1 MADAAA
7 AAARL
12 LATKAELEQEQA
24 DVSIFFG
31 LVGGFFVFMPLA
43 IMFVRFLTH
52 PTHGVSAMFA
62 PMPSFNPK
70 RRALSAQLR
79 SYLYAHSHW
88 GYWLDVGQ
96 AACSAIS
103 CVLYIVVSYTMV
115 EYLWVTDV
123 EVRAPPRGGGCGAV
137 RLRLRLLLRARRRR
151 GARRLQRLT

>member
-1 MADAAA
+1 MAAA
-7 AAARL
+7 AATAAATAGRL
-12 LATKAELEQEQA
+12 LAATKAELEQEQA

-70 RRALSAQLR
+70 RRALSSQLR
-79 SYLYAHSHW
+79 SFLYAHSRW

-96 AACSAIS
+96 AVCSAVS

-123 EVRAPPRGGGCGAV
+123 EVRARVRG
-137 RLRLRLLLRARRRR
+137 R
-151 GARRLQRLT
+151 GRCT